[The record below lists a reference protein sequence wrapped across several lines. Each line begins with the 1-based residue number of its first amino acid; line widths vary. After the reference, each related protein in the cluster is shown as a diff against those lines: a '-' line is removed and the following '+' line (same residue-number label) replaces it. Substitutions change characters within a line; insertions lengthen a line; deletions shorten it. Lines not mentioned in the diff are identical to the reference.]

1 MNFLEFAKSEIEK
14 AGLFSEEGD
23 FYGGMTGKALM
34 ELCEVFSRQNHSG
47 MSAGIVASLFKQ
59 LTEWQP
65 LSPLTG
71 DEDEWMEVGTDIY
84 QNKRCPSVFKEG
96 EGGQAYQID
105 YFVFIDKDGVSYT
118 SKNSR
123 KYIESFPYV
132 PQTVY
137 VHEDKDKQEQE
148 REVTP

>member
-1 MNFLEFAKSEIEK
+1 MSFLEFAKNEIEK

-23 FYGGMTGKALM
+23 FYGGMIGKALM
-34 ELCEVFSRQNHSG
+34 ELCEVFSKQNHSE
-47 MSAGIVASLFKQ
+47 MSANIVASLFKR

-71 DEDEWMEVGTDIY
+71 NEDEWIEVGPGIY

-96 EGGQAYQID
+96 SEGQAYQID
-105 YFVFIDKDGVSYT
+105 YFVFIDKNGAFYT

-132 PQTVY
+132 PQTIY
-137 VHEDKDKQEQE
+137 VREDKDKREQE
-148 REVTP
+148 KREND